1 MDQNKIPIFFDNVSN
16 RVIDDLKTTIRSG
29 SKVDIAAAS
38 FSIYAYQ
45 LLKHEL
51 EQVEE
56 LNFLFTG
63 EVFTSEKA
71 QRESREFYIP
81 RLNAER
87 SLYGTDFEVKLRN
100 ELNQQAIAKECADW
114 IRRKVKFKSNISGD
128 HMMPFMSVENGDEQA
143 AYTPL
148 MNFTTADLGADRGHN
163 AYSTTTKV
171 YAPQARHFIETF
183 DAVWNEDTRLADV
196 TESVLENITAAYK
209 ENSPEL
215 IYFAAL
221 YNIFSEFL
229 EDLNAD
235 FLPNEATGFKNSVV
249 WSKLYDFQKDAVIGC
264 ISKLEKHN
272 GCILA
277 DSVGLGKTFSALGVI
292 KYYESRNKNVLVL
305 VPKRLKDNWNTF
317 KGNYKNNPLSED
329 RLRYD
334 VLFHTDMSRE
344 RGDSNGIDLQNLNWG
359 NYDLVVIDE
368 SHNFRN
374 GESSTHRKDGDEYE
388 NRYQKLMNR
397 IIRDGVKTK
406 VLMLSATP
414 VNNRFADLRNQLMLA
429 AEGDSTQLDSSLKTN
444 SPIEKIFR
452 DASAAFKAWNELP
465 PEERTTSTLLGML
478 HFDFF
483 ELLDSVTIARSRKH
497 IERYYSLSDV
507 GKFPT
512 RLKPIS
518 ERPELTDIEGVT
530 FDEIFNRIDSLNMD
544 VYTPMKH
551 VFPSRLGNYV
561 DLESAKGRSWANRET
576 GRNVLM
582 VTNMLKRLESSV
594 YAFRKTSERMY
605 DLIDSIT
612 DSIDRFQQ
620 GRGASTTVS
629 QSNVTFTEYDED
641 PEEAEWTV
649 GKDLKIDLADIDLVS
664 WRMKLEEDKAILNEL
679 LAMITPVANEHDLKL
694 ERLLEI
700 IRGKINNPINGDNK
714 KVLVFTAFADT
725 ADYLYGELAQ
735 KIKDEFGLNSAV
747 VTGTKNPAMT
757 IPTSRL
763 VKPEFNTILT
773 LFSPKSKGRDVLFDN
788 TDESPGEIDILFG
801 TDCISE
807 GQNLQDCDYLVNYDI
822 HWNPV
827 RIIQRFGRVDR
838 IGSTN
843 DAIQLTNFWPNISL
857 DEYINLKARVEGRMR
872 MVNLTA
878 TGNDNPID
886 EADNAELEYRKS
898 QLEKIQNEVV
908 DLEEMSGGVSIMDL
922 GLNEFHLDLQELLKK
937 YGEADALPFG
947 IHAVARATEGTQPG
961 VIFVLKNLNH
971 GVNIDKQNRLH
982 PFYLVYIAD
991 DGHVVVNH
999 LQSKELLD
1007 RLRYFAKGRD
1017 QPDADMVAKF
1027 NAETNNGKDMS
1038 SYTERLTA
1046 AIQSVITT
1054 KDEADTD
1061 SLFSPGG
1068 TTALVSDIQGLD
1080 DFELINFLVIKG

>member
-1 MDQNKIPIFFDNVSN
+1 MDSSNTPVFFDNVSD
-16 RVIDDLKTTIRSG
+16 RVIDDLKITLRSG

-45 LLKHEL
+45 LLKKEL
-51 EQVEE
+51 EQIEE

-63 EVFTSEKA
+63 EVFTNEQA
-71 QRESREFYIP
+71 PRDSREFYIP

-87 SLYGTDFEVKLRN
+87 SLYGTDFEIKLRN
-100 ELNQQAIAKECADW
+100 ELNQQAIAKECAEW
-114 IRRKVKFKSNISGD
+114 IRNKVTFKSNISGE
-128 HMMPFMSVENGDEQA
+128 HMSPFMAVRSDQSEA
-143 AYTPL
+143 AYVPFN
-148 MNFTTADLGADRGHN
+148 NFTTADLGADRGN
-163 AYSTTTKV
+163 SAYSVTTKIF
-171 YAPQARHFIETF
+171 APASRQFIDTF
-183 DAVWNEDTRLADV
+183 ESVWNEADKIADV

-209 ENSPEL
+209 ENSAEL
-215 IYFAAL
+215 IYFTAL

-235 FLPNEATGFKNSVV
+235 FLPNEATGFKNSQI
-249 WSKLYDFQKDAVIGC
+249 WSKLYDFQKDAVLGC

-305 VPKRLKDNWNTF
+305 APKRLKDNWNTF
-317 KGNYKNNPLSED
+317 KGNYKNNPIAED

-334 VLFHTDMSRE
+334 VLFHTDMNRE

-374 GESSTHRKDGDEYE
+374 GDSASGRKSDEEYE

-414 VNNRFADLRNQLMLA
+414 VNNRFTDLRNQLMLA
-429 AEGDSTQLDSSLKTN
+429 AEGDSTRLDETLNTEH
-444 SPIEKIFR
+444 PVEKIFR
-452 DASAAFKAWNELP
+452 DAGAAFKAWNELP
-465 PEERTTSTLLGML
+465 PQDRTTPALLDML

-497 IERYYSLSDV
+497 IERYYSMSDM
-507 GKFPT
+507 GKFPE

-518 ERPELTDIEGVT
+518 ERPELTDIDGVT
-530 FDEIFNRIDSLNMD
+530 FNEIFSRIESLNMD
-544 VYTPMKH
+544 VYTPMKY
-551 VFPSRLGNYV
+551 VFPSKLGKYV
-561 DLESAKGRSWANRET
+561 DLSSSQGRSWANRET

-582 VTNMLKRLESSV
+582 ITNMLKRLESSIH
-594 YAFRKTSERMY
+594 AFRKTSERMY
-605 DLIDSIT
+605 DLIDGIT
-612 DSIDRFQQ
+612 DSIDLFEQ
-620 GRGASTTVS
+620 GRASSATVG
-629 QSNVTFTEYDED
+629 QSNITYTEYDED

-649 GKDLKIDLADIDLVS
+649 GKDLKIELSDIDLVS
-664 WRMKLEEDKAILNEL
+664 WRNKLEEDKTELQEL
-679 LAMITPVANEHDLKL
+679 LSMIAPIADESDLKL
-694 ERLLEI
+694 QTLIDI
-700 IRGKINNPINGDNK
+700 IREKTNHPINAENK
-714 KVLVFTAFADT
+714 KILIFTAFADT
-725 ADYLYGELAQ
+725 ADYLYAEL
-735 KIKDEFGLNSAV
+735 KDTLRDEFGLNAAV
-747 VTGTKNPAMT
+747 VTGTRNPQMT
-757 IPTSRL
+757 IPTSRSL
-763 VKPEFNTILT
+763 KADFNTILT
-773 LFSPKSKGRDVLFDN
+773 LFSPRSKGRDVLFE
-788 TDESPGEIDILFG
+788 ESPGEIDILIG

-827 RIIQRFGRVDR
+827 RIIQRFGRIDR
-838 IGSTN
+838 IGSIN
-843 DAIQLTNFWPNISL
+843 EKIQLTNFWPNISL

-886 EADNAELEYRKS
+886 EADNAELQYRKK
-898 QLEKIQNEVV
+898 QLEKIQTDVV
-908 DLEEMSGGVSIMDL
+908 DLEEMGSGVSIMDL

-947 IHAVARATEGTQPG
+947 IHAIARATEDSPSG
-961 VIFVLKNLNH
+961 VIFVLKNVNH
-971 GVNIDKQNRLH
+971 GVNIDRQNRLH

-991 DGHVVVNH
+991 DGRVTINH
-999 LQSKELLD
+999 LQSKELLG
-1007 RLRYFAKGRD
+1007 RLRQFAQGND
-1017 QPDADMVAKF
+1017 SPDTDIVAKF
-1027 NAETNNGKDMS
+1027 NAETGNGTEMG
-1038 SYTERLTA
+1038 SYTRLLTA
-1046 AIQSVITT
+1046 AIQSIVNV
-1054 KDEADTD
+1054 KEEADTD
-1061 SLFSPGG
+1061 SLFSAGG
-1068 TTALVSDIQGLD
+1068 TTALTGEISGLD
-1080 DFELINFLVIKG
+1080 DFELINFLVVK

>member
-1 MDQNKIPIFFDNVSN
+1 MSDDNSPVFFDNVSN
-16 RVIDDLKTTIRSG
+16 RVIDDLKTTIRAG

-45 LLKHEL
+45 LLKKEL

-56 LNFLFTG
+56 LSFLFTG

-114 IRRKVKFKSNISGD
+114 IRSKVTFKSNTSGE
-128 HMMPFMSVENGDEQA
+128 HMMPFMSVQNGDSTA

-171 YAPQARHFIETF
+171 YAPQAQHFIDTF
-183 DAVWNEDTRLADV
+183 ESIWNDTNRLADV

-209 ENSPEL
+209 ENAPEL

-235 FLPNEATGFKNSVV
+235 YLPNEATGFKNSVI

-317 KGNYKNNPLSED
+317 KGNYKNNPVADD

-334 VLFHTDMSRE
+334 VLFHTDMNRE

-374 GESSTHRKDGDEYE
+374 GESSTHRKEDDVYE

-414 VNNRFADLRNQLMLA
+414 VNNRFTDLRNQLMLA
-429 AEGDSTQLDSSLKTN
+429 AEGDSTRLDSSLNTEN
-444 SPIEKIFR
+444 PTEKIFR
-452 DASAAFKAWNELP
+452 DASSAFKAWNALP
-465 PEERTTSTLLGML
+465 PEQRTTPALLDML

-518 ERPELTDIEGVT
+518 ERPELTDIQGVT

-544 VYTPMKH
+544 VYTPMRY
-551 VFPSRLGNYV
+551 VFPSRLGKYV

-582 VTNMLKRLESSV
+582 ITNMLKRLESSV

-612 DSIDRFQQ
+612 DNIDRFEQ
-620 GRGASTTVS
+620 GRATSATVS
-629 QSNVTFTEYDED
+629 QSNTTWSEYDEEA
-641 PEEAEWTV
+641 EEAEWTV

-664 WRMKLEEDKAILNEL
+664 WRAKLEEDKATLNEL
-679 LAMITPVANEHDLKL
+679 IAMITPITDEHDLKL
-694 ERLLEI
+694 ERLLDI
-700 IRGKINNPINGDNK
+700 IRDKINNPINDGNK
-714 KVLVFTAFADT
+714 KILVFTAFADT
-725 ADYLYGELAQ
+725 ADYLYGELAA

-747 VTGTKNPAMT
+747 VTGTRNPAMT
-757 IPTSRL
+757 IPTTRT
-763 VKPEFNTILT
+763 VRPEFNTILT
-773 LFSPKSKGRDVLFDN
+773 LFSPKSKGRDVLFDEN
-788 TDESPGEIDILFG
+788 PGEIDILFG

-843 DAIQLTNFWPNISL
+843 NVIQLTNFWPNISL

-908 DLEEMSGGVSIMDL
+908 DLEDMSGGVSIMDL

-947 IHAVARATEGTQPG
+947 IHAVARADDDTPPG
-961 VIFVLKNLNH
+961 VIFVLKNVNH

-991 DGHVVVNH
+991 DGSVAVNH
-999 LQSKELLD
+999 LQSKELLGK
-1007 RLRYFAKGRD
+1007 LRNLGRGHD
-1017 QPDADMVAKF
+1017 TPDADIVARF
-1027 NAETNNGKDMS
+1027 NAETNNGKSMDKYS
-1038 SYTERLTA
+1038 ALLGY
-1046 AIQSVITT
+1046 AIESMVST
-1054 KDEADTD
+1054 KAQKDVD
-1061 SLFSPGG
+1061 SLFNEGG
-1068 TTALVSDIQGLD
+1068 TTALESDITGLD
-1080 DFELINFLVIKG
+1080 QFELINFMVVR

>member
-1 MDQNKIPIFFDNVSN
+1 MNQTNNPVFFDNISN
-16 RVIDDLKTTIRSG
+16 RVIDDLKMTIRAG

-45 LLKHEL
+45 LLKREL
-51 EQVEE
+51 EQVDE

-63 EVFTSEKA
+63 EVFTNERA
-71 QRESREFYIP
+71 PRESREFYIP

-87 SLYGTDFEVKLRN
+87 SLYGTDFEIKLRN
-100 ELNQQAIAKECADW
+100 ELNQQAIAKECAEW
-114 IRRKVKFKSNISGD
+114 IRRKVKFRSNVSGEQ
-128 HMMPFMSVENGDEQA
+128 MMPFMSVQNSEQDA
-143 AYTPL
+143 AYSPL

-171 YAPQARHFIETF
+171 YSPQAQHFIDTF
-183 DAVWNEDTRLADV
+183 ESVWNDDEKIADV

-235 FLPNEATGFKNSVV
+235 YLPNEATGFKNSVI

-317 KGNYKNNPLSED
+317 KGNYKNNPVAED

-374 GESSTHRKDGDEYE
+374 GELSTHRKEDDEYE

-414 VNNRFADLRNQLMLA
+414 VNNRFTDLRNQLMLA
-429 AEGDSTQLDSSLKTN
+429 AEGDSTHLDSSLGTEN
-444 SPIEKIFR
+444 PVEKIFR
-452 DASAAFKAWNELP
+452 DASSAFKAWNELP
-465 PEERTTSTLLGML
+465 PESRTTSALLDML

-544 VYTPMKH
+544 VYTPMRY
-551 VFPSRLGNYV
+551 VFPSKLGKYV

-582 VTNMLKRLESSV
+582 ITNMLKRLESSV

-605 DLIDSIT
+605 DLIDGIT
-612 DSIDRFQQ
+612 DDIDRFEQ
-620 GRGASTTVS
+620 GRATSTTVN
-629 QSNVTFTEYDED
+629 QSNINTIEYDED

-649 GKDLKIDLADIDLVS
+649 GKDLKIDFADIDLVS
-664 WRMKLEEDKAILNEL
+664 WRAKLEEDKATLNEL
-679 LAMITPVANEHDLKL
+679 LAMITPIADEHDLKL
-694 ERLLEI
+694 QRLLEI
-700 IRGKINNPINGDNK
+700 IRDKIHNPLNGNNK

-725 ADYLYGELAQ
+725 ADYLYGELAS
-735 KIKDEFGLNSAV
+735 KIKNEFGLDSAV
-747 VTGTKNPAMT
+747 VTGTRNPAMT
-757 IPTSRL
+757 IPTTRT
-763 VKPEFNTILT
+763 VKPDFNTILT
-773 LFSPKSKGRDVLFDN
+773 LFSPKSKGRDMLFDEN
-788 TDESPGEIDILFG
+788 PGEIDILFG

-807 GQNLQDCDYLVNYDI
+807 GQNLQDCDYLINYDI

-843 DAIQLTNFWPNISL
+843 NVIQLTNFWPNISL

-908 DLEEMSGGVSIMDL
+908 DLEDMSGGVSIMDL
-922 GLNEFHLDLQELLKK
+922 GLNEFHLDLQELLGK

-947 IHAVARATEGTQPG
+947 IHAVARASEDTPPG
-961 VIFVLKNLNH
+961 VIFVLKNVNQ
-971 GVNIDKQNRLH
+971 GVNIDRQNRLH

-991 DGHVVVNH
+991 DGRVAVNH
-999 LQSKELLD
+999 LQSKELLNK
-1007 RLRYFAKGRD
+1007 LRHLGKGFD
-1017 QPDADMVAKF
+1017 TPDSDMVAKF
-1027 NAETNNGKDMS
+1027 NAETNSGKDMS
-1038 SYTERLTA
+1038 RYTDLLTN
-1046 AIQSVITT
+1046 AIQSIITVKNE
-1054 KDEADTD
+1054 KDID
-1061 SLFSPGG
+1061 SIFRIGE
-1068 TTALVSDIQGLD
+1068 TTVLSNDVSGLD
-1080 DFELINFLVIKG
+1080 DFELINFLVIRD

>member
-1 MDQNKIPIFFDNVSN
+1 MDSNSKSPVFFDNVSS
-16 RVIDDLKTTIRSG
+16 RVIDDLKTTIRQG

-45 LLKHEL
+45 LLKKEL

-114 IRRKVKFKSNISGD
+114 IHSKVKFKSNTSGD
-128 HMMPFMSVENGDEQA
+128 SMMPFMSVKTDDEAA
-143 AYTPL
+143 AYSPL

-171 YAPQARHFIETF
+171 YAPQAQHFIDTF
-183 DAVWNEDTRLADV
+183 DSVWNNNDRLSDV

-215 IYFAAL
+215 IYFTAL

-229 EDLNAD
+229 ENLNAD
-235 FLPNEATGFKNSVV
+235 YLPNEATGFKNSQI
-249 WSKLYDFQKDAVIGC
+249 WDKLYDFQKDAVIGC

-305 VPKRLKDNWNTF
+305 APKRLKDNWNTF
-317 KGNYKNNPLSED
+317 KGNYKNNPIAED

-334 VLFHTDMSRE
+334 VLFHTDMNRD

-374 GESSTHRKDGDEYE
+374 GESTSGRKSDDEYE

-429 AEGDSTQLDSSLKTN
+429 AEGDSTRLDSSLNTKN
-444 SPIEKIFR
+444 PVEKIFR
-452 DASAAFKAWNELP
+452 DANTAFKAWNTLS
-465 PEERTTSTLLGML
+465 PEDRTTSALLEML

-512 RLKPIS
+512 RLRPIS

-530 FDEIFNRIDSLNMD
+530 FNEIFSRIDSLNMD
-544 VYTPMKH
+544 VYTPMKY
-551 VFPSRLGNYV
+551 VFPTKLGKYI
-561 DLESAKGRSWANRET
+561 DLSSTQGRNWQGRET

-582 VTNMLKRLESSV
+582 VTNMLKRLESSI

-605 DLIDSIT
+605 DLIDGIT
-612 DSIDRFQQ
+612 DNIDRFEQ
-620 GRGASTTVS
+620 GRGSSTTVS
-629 QSNVTFTEYDED
+629 QSNITSIEFDED
-641 PEEAEWTV
+641 LEEAEWTV
-649 GKDLKIDLADIDLVS
+649 GKDLKINLSDIDLVS
-664 WRMKLEEDKAILNEL
+664 WRNKLEEDKATLNDL
-679 LAMITPVANEHDLKL
+679 LSMITPITDEHDLKL
-694 ERLLEI
+694 ERLLDI
-700 IRGKINNPINGDNK
+700 IRDKISHPINNNNK

-725 ADYLYGELAQ
+725 ADYLYGELAN
-735 KIKDEFGLNSAV
+735 KIKNEFGLNSAV
-747 VTGTKNPAMT
+747 VTGTRNPAMT
-757 IPTSRL
+757 IPTSRT
-763 VKPEFNTILT
+763 VKPDFNTILT
-773 LFSPKSKGRDVLFDN
+773 LFSPKSKARDVLFDDN
-788 TDESPGEIDILFG
+788 PGEIDILFG

-807 GQNLQDCDYLVNYDI
+807 GQNLQDCDYLINYDI

-843 DAIQLTNFWPNISL
+843 DVIQLTNFWPNISL

-886 EADNAELEYRKS
+886 EADNADLEYRKS

-947 IHAVARATEGTQPG
+947 IHAVARASEDTPPG
-961 VIFVLKNLNH
+961 IIFVLKNINQ
-971 GVNIDKQNRLH
+971 GVNIDRQNRLH

-991 DGHVVVNH
+991 DGRVAVNH
-999 LQSKELLD
+999 LQSKELLTKLRHLSKDNDTPD
-1007 RLRYFAKGRD
+1007 R
-1017 QPDADMVAKF
+1017 DMVTQF
-1027 NAETNNGKDMS
+1027 NAETDNGKSMDKYS
-1038 SYTERLTA
+1038 TLLGY
-1046 AIQSVITT
+1046 AIESMIST
-1054 KDEADTD
+1054 KTDKDVD
-1061 SLFSPGG
+1061 SLFSEGG
-1068 TTALVSDIQGLD
+1068 TTALESEITGLD
-1080 DFELINFLVIKG
+1080 QFELINFMVIR